1 MLLTSEGSNGT
12 LLRTSTSVVYAIN
25 YGRRVNS
32 LDDEFVVTHLL
43 FRIIHFISVSVPCKF
58 VVESFPILLYLSRTL
73 QRFRREPEIQREKD
87 TKIYRSLM
95 NRVRDQLDAGAA
107 QPSIAKRGL
116 EKHVAFE
123 GFSTV

>member
-43 FRIIHFISVSVPCKF
+43 FRIIHFISVS
-58 VVESFPILLYLSRTL
+58 
-73 QRFRREPEIQREKD
+73 
-87 TKIYRSLM
+87 
-95 NRVRDQLDAGAA
+95 
-107 QPSIAKRGL
+107 
-116 EKHVAFE
+116 
-123 GFSTV
+123 